1 MKYEKLFTPGKI
13 GKLEVR
19 NRIVMEPHQTGL
31 TGLGAQGGVV
41 TEEYMAYYRR
51 RSEGGVG
58 LIITELAC
66 VDGITGLQSKK
77 TIRADLDY
85 SIGEFQ
91 KLADAIHS
99 GGAKAFVQINHP
111 GSEAN
116 NDLVARTNFVS
127 ASQIASKRVG
137 LMTRALTVK
146 EIHTIAE
153 KYGQAAHRIQ
163 LGGMDGVAIHGAHH
177 YLIHQFLSPDLNKR
191 TDEYGG
197 TLENRARFLKEV
209 LGAIRK
215 YCGQEFPIMLRLSL
229 EEYVG
234 KYGQHM
240 DEALAVC
247 RMCQDWGVDLLDVSA
262 SGSRSHG
269 SQSVEPPSFDPGWR
283 KHLAKAA
290 KQVVD
295 IPVCTV
301 TVIREPA
308 FAERL
313 LEEGYTDFVGSA
325 RCHLADPDWALK
337 AREGRDADITR
348 CISCM
353 RCYESIHDAG
363 AVRCSVNPLAGYES
377 QLEQL
382 KKNGAGRKVAVIG
395 GGPAGM
401 EAAWVLGARDFAVT
415 LYEKQ
420 PYLGG
425 QVYLGSRSTSKHKNA
440 WLIETLERRMMAN
453 NVRVMRGHAP
463 SLEEL
468 KAEEYYAIIDAAGAV
483 PLIPKFIEGADRS
496 ALVCTPPEI
505 LRGEKDFHD
514 KTIVVIGSGFTGLE
528 TAEMLS
534 VRSKGN
540 AVCVVEMAKYIAPD
554 GNGSLRNDIVD
565 VLDRNQV
572 MFLLNRKC
580 KKVDDRGV
588 YLENTNTGEEFF
600 LPCDVV
606 VMSIG
611 VRSADP
617 FSGALEQ
624 NFERVIRVGDEQ
636 KPARIREATR
646 SGYEAAM
653 SLD

>member
-31 TGLGAQGGVV
+31 TALGPYGGMV
-41 TEEYMAYYRR
+41 TEDYLSYYRR
-51 RSEGGVG
+51 RAQGGVG

-66 VDGITGLQSKK
+66 VDGVTGLQSKK

-85 SIGEFQ
+85 SIDEFR
-91 KLADAIHS
+91 KVADAIHE
-99 GGAKAFVQINHP
+99 GGAKCFVQINHP

-116 NDLVARTNFVS
+116 SELVARTNFVS
-127 ASQIASKRVG
+127 AGSIVSKRTG
-137 LMTRALTVK
+137 LTTRPLTVP
-146 EIHTIAE
+146 EIRTIAE

-163 LGGMDGVAIHGAHH
+163 LGGVDGVAIHGAHH

-209 LGAIRK
+209 LAAIRK
-215 YCGQEFPIMLRLSL
+215 YCGPDFPVMLRLSL
-229 EEYVG
+229 EEYTG

-240 DEALAVC
+240 DEMLAVC
-247 RMCQDWGVDLLDVSA
+247 RWCQDWGVDILDVSA
-262 SGSRSHG
+262 SGSRAHG
-269 SQSVEPPSFDPGWR
+269 SQSVEPPSFDQGWR

-301 TVIREPA
+301 TVVREPA
-308 FAERL
+308 FAEQL
-313 LEEGYTDFVGSA
+313 LEEGCTDFVGSA
-325 RCHLADPDWALK
+325 RAHLADPDWSNK
-337 AREGRDADITR
+337 AREGMDRDITR

-353 RCYESIHDAG
+353 RCYEAIHDAG
-363 AVRCSVNPLAGYES
+363 AVRCSVNPRAGYEWTS
-377 QLEQL
+377 EELR
-382 KKNGAGRKVAVIG
+382 KDGDGRKVAVIG

-401 EAAWVLGARDFAVT
+401 EAASILGARGFAVT

-440 WLIETLERRMMAN
+440 WLIETLEYRMQAN
-453 NVRVMRGHAP
+453 GVHILKGHAP
-463 SLEEL
+463 TLEEL
-468 KAEEYYAIIDAAGAV
+468 KAEDYYAVIDASGAV
-483 PLIPKFIEGADRS
+483 PLIPKFIEGADTS
-496 ALVCTPPEI
+496 PLICTPPEI
-505 LRGEKDFHD
+505 LRGEKDFSG

-528 TAEMLS
+528 AAEMLS
-534 VRSKGN
+534 ERSKCNG
-540 AVCVVEMAKYIAPD
+540 VCVVEMAKYIAPD

-580 KKVDDRGV
+580 KKVDDKGV

-611 VRSADP
+611 VRSTNP
-617 FSGALEQ
+617 FSGALEE
-624 NFERVIRVGDEQ
+624 NFDRVIRVGDEQ
-636 KPARIREATR
+636 EPARIREAVR
-646 SGYEAAM
+646 SGYEAGIQ
-653 SLD
+653 LG